1 MDGLTG
7 FAGLPASSPLLLPG
21 TSSSVHPCGGHL
33 EYLRPEELVGNILLV
48 LEGTSGLCEIVD
60 VTFEVY
66 ALHGL

>member
-1 MDGLTG
+1 ML
-7 FAGLPASSPLLLPG
+7 ACLPLALYSYQAPAA
-21 TSSSVHPCGGHL
+21 SVHPCGGHL
-33 EYLRPEELVGNILLV
+33 EYLRPEELVGNNLLV